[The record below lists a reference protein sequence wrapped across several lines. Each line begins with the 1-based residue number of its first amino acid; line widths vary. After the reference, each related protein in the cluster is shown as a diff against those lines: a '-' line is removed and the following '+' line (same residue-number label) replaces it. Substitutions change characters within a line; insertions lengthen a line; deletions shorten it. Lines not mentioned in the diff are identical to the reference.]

1 MQTSRLNAV
10 VPAKPVIFLADNH
23 RVRAFGPPVVAALL
37 TDSSSSPVASGICPS
52 STWTAGSRR
61 PAP

>member
-37 TDSSSSPVASGICPS
+37 TDSSSSPVASGCV
-52 STWTAGSRR
+52 RQL
-61 PAP
+61 